1 MLAAIRQSIEKKDS
15 IKGKVAI
22 VGAADTVVGKVP
34 QFSATQLCI
43 DAALRALADAGI
55 DKNQVDGLVTCN
67 SMAEPHMY
75 HAEAMAEYLQIFPK
89 YCVSAGAGG
98 ATTFAVVH
106 QAAMAIAHGVCDTVV
121 ISMADSLRTGLTR
134 DQAMVMQSSSGH
146 PQFETPYGCTV
157 PGYYAL
163 IARAYMDAYG
173 VTAEQLA
180 AVAVNARYHASLHPG
195 AQMRELISVADVLNS
210 RLIADP
216 LRLLDCSL
224 VSDGG
229 AAIVLTSAERAK
241 HLPHAPVYLLGAG
254 EGHGHEHIS
263 QAQSL
268 TNSFAKQAGER
279 AYAMAGLGPR
289 EMDFIELYDC
299 FTPVVLL
306 ELEDLGFCKPG
317 EAGAFVAEGHARIG
331 GQLPMNTHGGLLS
344 HCHPGN
350 PGSMFAL
357 TEATLQLRH
366 VAGARQVANANTA
379 FLHAQG
385 GILSSHCSLI
395 LGREAS

>member
-1 MLAAIRQSIEKKDS
+1 
-15 IKGKVAI
+15 
-22 VGAADTVVGKVP
+22 
-34 QFSATQLCI
+34 
-43 DAALRALADAGI
+43 
-55 DKNQVDGLVTCN
+55 
-67 SMAEPHMY
+67 MAEPHMY
-75 HAEAMAEYLQIFPK
+75 HAEAMAEYLQVFPR

-98 ATTFAVVH
+98 ATTFQVLL
-106 QAAMAIAHGVCDTVV
+106 QAAMAIVHGVCDTVLV
-121 ISMADSLRTGLTR
+121 SMADSLRSGLSR
-134 DQAMVMQSSSGH
+134 AQAMVTQSSSGH

-163 IARAYMDAYG
+163 IARAYMHEYG
-173 VTAEQLA
+173 VTPEQLA
-180 AVAVNARYHASLHPG
+180 AVAVNARHHASLHPG
-195 AQMRELISVADVLNS
+195 AQMRDPITIEDVLAS

-241 HLPHAPVYLLGAG
+241 DFPHPPVYLLGAG
-254 EGHGHEHIS
+254 EGHGHEHVS
-263 QAQSL
+263 QALSL
-268 TNSFAKQAGER
+268 TSSFARQAGER
-279 AYAMAGLGPR
+279 AYAMAGLGPKD
-289 EMDFIELYDC
+289 MDFVELYDC

-306 ELEDLGFCKPG
+306 ELEDLGFCAPG
-317 EAGAFVAEGHARIG
+317 EAGAFVAEGHARLG
-331 GQLPMNTHGGLLS
+331 GRLPMNTHGGLLS

-366 VAGARQVANANTA
+366 AAGARQVANAEA
-379 FLHAQG
+379 ALLHAQG

-395 LGREAS
+395 LGRHGR

>member
-1 MLAAIRQSIEKKDS
+1 MSSLR
-15 IKGKVAI
+15 GRVAI
-22 VGAADTVVGKVP
+22 VGAADTAVGRVP
-34 QFSATQLCI
+34 DMTATQLCI

-55 DKNQVDGLVTCN
+55 DKSAVDGLVTCN

-98 ATTFAVVH
+98 ATTFAVLY
-106 QAAMAIAHGVCDTVV
+106 QAAMAIVHGVCDTVL
-121 ISMADSLRTGLTR
+121 ISMADSLRSGLSR
-134 DQAMVMQSSSGH
+134 EQAMVMQSSSGH
-146 PQFETPYGCTV
+146 PQFETPYGSTV

-163 IARAYMDAYG
+163 IAQAYLHEYA
-173 VTAEQLA
+173 AKPEHFA
-180 AVAVNARYHASLHPG
+180 AVAVAARRHAALHPG
-195 AQMRELISVADVLNS
+195 AQMRDPITIADVLAS

-229 AAIVLTSAERAK
+229 AAIVLTSAERARDF
-241 HLPHAPVYLLGAG
+241 PHPPVFLLGAG

-263 QAQSL
+263 QAVSL
-268 TNSFAKQAGER
+268 THSFAQQAGER
-279 AYAMAGLGPR
+279 AYAMAGVGPADI
-289 EMDFIELYDC
+289 DFVELYDC
-299 FTPVVLL
+299 FTPVVLI
-306 ELEDLGFCKPG
+306 ELEDLGFCGRG
-317 EAGAFVAEGHARIG
+317 EAGDFVAEGHTTIG
-331 GQLPMNTHGGLLS
+331 GKLPMNTHGGLLS

-357 TEATLQLRH
+357 TEAVAQLRGAAGERQ
-366 VAGARQVANANTA
+366 VAGAETA
-379 FLHAQG
+379 LLHAQG

-395 LGREAS
+395 LANHPGR